1 MTALDVW
8 ILIFLLGIGF
18 SWALLAQ
25 LKRRR

>member
-8 ILIFLLGIGF
+8 ILIVLMIIGF
-18 SWALLAQ
+18 AWAAWAQ